1 MLNQLECRWCIL
13 SALLI
18 LPESASLKGKNE
30 VHIRFIAGDQSLN
43 RNDEYLYTLLVPDR
57 ARTVF
62 PCFEQPNLKA
72 EFTLCLEVPKEW
84 EAVSLIH
91 SPSIVSSSFQGSNM
105 EVWNTLEPLCIM
117 IRECS

>member
-18 LPESASLKGKNE
+18 LPESASQKGKNE

-62 PCFEQPNLKA
+62 PCFEQPNLRPSSLFALK
-72 EFTLCLEVPKEW
+72 CLKNGKRYP
-84 EAVSLIH
+84 L
-91 SPSIVSSSFQGSNM
+91 SIRQV
-105 EVWNTLEPLCIM
+105 
-117 IRECS
+117 